1 MYGNIAE
8 NVYICVIIYI
18 YQSMRKNIISLA
30 LLSVVMFTSTGIATA
45 SVKGDEPRVKIEEM
59 LERKRWADARL
70 MLNDM
75 REGLDPV
82 LNRFDLE
89 WVDYQI
95 VHCNV
100 ELGMS
105 EVRQMMEAYLEAYP
119 SSVYANNMEFM
130 LGSYLIDEGFL
141 QEAKP
146 VLTALDYKAL
156 DARQRERY
164 DIRVGYIY
172 FVERDYI
179 AAAEHFKRISR
190 NSDAYPHALYYLSYI
205 DYVEQRYDK
214 ATAGFNQL
222 KDHDSYKEL
231 IPYYLLQI
239 EYRNS
244 NYDYVSSN
252 GEGLLSAATS
262 EVRSDLVRVMAE
274 SYFEKGDYAQ
284 AVRYI
289 LEYPADLMDR
299 QENYIKGYSL
309 YRLARYREAIE
320 PLSLVCGARDELTQN
335 ASYHLGDCYLRIGDK
350 QNAAKAFSMAAVEG
364 FDDAIAEDAM
374 LNNGRL
380 KYELGGGLFNEA
392 VNILQDYLVRYPSSV
407 HTTEVKALLIAAYYN
422 SKDYDAAYNA
432 IKEFP
437 NPDGEI
443 KAALQKV
450 TVFRAV
456 EAVKRGDLAMADELL
471 RESEALA
478 VSPKYTALTYYWQAE
493 VAYLQGDAAAAKQKY
508 NDYVRRA
515 PKSEAQYAM
524 AHYGLGY
531 ANFVDQ
537 NMKEAEK
544 AFEVFV
550 RDYTKRDDYMY
561 DAHNRLGDARYALR
575 EFASA
580 RKAYNISYAS
590 TSEHR
595 EYARYQLALI
605 DGIESKQSSKI
616 DRLKQIVIDNR
627 GEYVDDAWFEL
638 GRTYIT
644 AERYADGAQTLQEF
658 IDSDTLSPYYVPSLS
673 NLGLAYYN
681 LNRTADARRCYE
693 RIVEYDAQSSAA
705 LEAMRSIREIY
716 VAEGNIDE
724 YFAYAER
731 SGVQSDMSAAARDSL
746 TFAVAK
752 NTYLDGN
759 RVVATSKLKNYLESF
774 PSGYNRSE
782 ALYYLSDCHIDYGAY
797 DEALATMEELL
808 AQGNTTYTVKV
819 LGVYA
824 PLSMDMKRYDKAAQ
838 AYRKLYD
845 MAHSVEQR
853 QQASEGYVDAT
864 LQYGD
869 NEAVKSLADDIAQM
883 GDATAWAK
891 RHTALRKAN
900 ILREEG
906 SAAEAQKLYEFLAED
921 RTTIEGAESYYYL
934 LLDKFNAEEYD
945 AAEQMVY
952 NMGAMG
958 SIYWQAKSFIILGDI
973 FVKNNNT
980 FQARATYQS
989 IVDGYSFKDDGIIEE
1004 AQQRINAIN

>member
-1 MYGNIAE
+1 MYGHIAE
-8 NVYICVIIYI
+8 NVYLCVIIYI

-30 LLSVVMFTSTGIATA
+30 LLSVVMFTSTGVATA
-45 SVKGDEPRVKIEEM
+45 SVKSEEPRAKIEEM

-70 MLNDM
+70 MLNNM

-89 WVDYQI
+89 WVDYHI
-95 VHCNV
+95 VSCNV
-100 ELGMS
+100 ELGVS
-105 EVRQMMEAYLEAYP
+105 EVRPMMETYLQSYP
-119 SSVYANNMEFM
+119 SSVYANNMKLL
-130 LGSYLIDEGFL
+130 LGTYLVDNRLL
-141 QEAKP
+141 QDAKP
-146 VLTALDYKAL
+146 VLMTLDYKAL
-156 DARQRERY
+156 NARQRERY

-172 FVERDYI
+172 FVEQDYVTASKHFEKI
-179 AAAEHFKRISR
+179 AR
-190 NSDAYPHALYYLSYI
+190 NSEYYSHALYYLSYI
-205 DYVEQRYDK
+205 DYIEQRYDE
-214 ATAGFNQL
+214 AVEGFNQL
-222 KDHDSYKEL
+222 KDNDSYKEL
-231 IPYYLLQI
+231 IPFYLLQI

-244 NYDYVSSN
+244 NYNYVSSN
-252 GEGLLSAATS
+252 GEELLPSANN

-274 SYFEKGDYAQ
+274 SYFEQGDYAQ

-289 LEYPADLMDR
+289 LEYPAELMGR

-309 YRLARYREAIE
+309 YRLARYREAVE
-320 PLSLVCGARDELTQN
+320 PLSLVCGALDELTQN
-335 ASYHLGDCYLRIGDK
+335 ASYHLGDCYLRLDDK
-350 QNAAKAFSMAAVEG
+350 SHAADAFAMAAVKG
-364 FDDAIAEDAM
+364 FDDAVAEDAM
-374 LNNGRL
+374 LNYGRL

-392 VNILQDYLVRYPSSV
+392 VNVLQEYLARYPSSV

-456 EAVKRGDLAMADELL
+456 EAVKRGDLAMANDLL
-471 RESEALA
+471 CESEALA

-493 VAYLQGDAAAAKQKY
+493 VAYLQGDNARAKQKY
-508 NDYVRRA
+508 DDYVRRA
-515 PKSEAQYAM
+515 PKSEAQYIM

-531 ANFVDQ
+531 TNFVDQ

-544 AFEVFV
+544 AFELFV

-575 EFASA
+575 EFSAA

-616 DRLKQIVIDNR
+616 ERLKQIVIDNR

-658 IDSDTLSPYYVPSLS
+658 IDCDTLSPYYVPSLS

-681 LNRTADARRCYE
+681 LNRPADARRCYE

-716 VAEGNIDE
+716 VAEGNIDD

-752 NTYLDGN
+752 NNYLDGN

-774 PSGYNRSE
+774 PTGYNRSE

-797 DEALATMEELL
+797 EEALVTMEELL
-808 AQGNTTYTVKV
+808 AQGNTTYTVNV

-853 QQASEGYVDAT
+853 QQASEGYVEAT

-891 RHTALRKAN
+891 RHTALRKAT

-906 SAAEAQKLYEFLAED
+906 SVADAQEIYGMLAKD
-921 RTTIEGAESYYYL
+921 RTTVEGAEAYYYL
-934 LLDKFNAEEYD
+934 LLDKFNSGDYA

-952 NMGAMG
+952 DMGKMG